1 MQSHDPFLL
10 RLLWADDGATQS
22 AVLFV
27 LAVAFVSFAFV
38 YAPLIVRLIRIGML
52 DRSMRRASRSDHLSH
67 DARQDMMAML
77 AGRSPLAWHWT
88 QFATRWVGAQL
99 PEQQVRAPVRL
110 LEVFD
115 EQPLLPTGIRRSLLP
130 ALPGILLAV
139 GVIGSFIG
147 LTQSATTA
155 AGGNEVAG
163 MVSTGQLALALHSSI
178 WGLLL
183 ALGANVTGR
192 VLQGGFDYRSASLD
206 RSVAHAFTTVSPG
219 ELASLAAQAQRQSV
233 QQLGNE
239 LAQFTND
246 LAQRLDRG
254 LQRIERSTASA
265 ANLVSQEQRSVLENV
280 VHELSQQVQRGV
292 EQHLGSL
299 HEMLAR
305 TVDQQ
310 GAVTGALSET
320 FDQLTQDAQRHARV
334 THALQQA
341 GVSVESASASLSN
354 TARDFRPLLESLRET
369 SGSMLQTVGVMNS
382 TQQAVSRG
390 AEGVRGSIEQA
401 ATTMREQ
408 RAFMES
414 GLGEIRGALETM
426 NTGLGESLGEALRNV
441 DDALDKTV
449 GRLRDTILSSNDT
462 IERMAGPVRAAEDTT
477 LELHTVLERVRG
489 EVAGLGERLG
499 QAIEPVSV
507 TLGALEGRANDITY
521 ALVDFGDRSR
531 DVDQT
536 IQGLRGE
543 IHDHGRTFSQSSTE
557 LVHQLRETSDALQS
571 FEHTPPT
578 PSPSQDAVTACSAAA
593 PIAAD
598 LPEDT
603 PPEVEGDDAVG
614 ESAPVTSQ
622 SAAGQTPAQE
632 DSGVSKYPWT
642 GRNASAI
649 PQSGDT
655 PSALGRGT
663 AAGRALGPDPYARAA
678 AESSEPEASQPNEF
692 RQPGNAAGFNGPD
705 ELTLS
710 GLLNARKGATR
721 GNGAAPPSDPPN
733 AATPGSEPDD
743 DAEA

>member
-22 AVLFV
+22 AILFV

-52 DRSMRRASRSDHLSH
+52 DRSLRRASRSDHLSH

-99 PEQQVRAPVRL
+99 AEQQVRAPVRL
-110 LEVFD
+110 LEVID

-130 ALPGILLAV
+130 ALPGILLAA
-139 GVIGSFIG
+139 GVIGTFIG
-147 LTQSATTA
+147 LTGAITTA
-155 AGGNEVAG
+155 AGGDEAAG
-163 MVSTGQLALALHSSI
+163 MVSTGQLGLALRSSI

-183 ALGANVTGR
+183 ALGASVTGR
-192 VLQGGFDYRSASLD
+192 VLQGGFDYYSASLD
-206 RSVAHAFTTVSPG
+206 RSVARAFTAVSPG
-219 ELASLAAQAQRQSV
+219 ELASLSAQAQRQSV
-233 QQLGNE
+233 ERLGNE
-239 LAQFTND
+239 LAHFTED

-265 ANLVSQEQRSVLENV
+265 ANLVSQEQRSVLEHV
-280 VHELSQQVQRGV
+280 VLELSQQVQRGV

-310 GAVTGALSET
+310 GAVTGALRET

-341 GVSVESASASLSN
+341 GAPVESASTSLSS
-354 TARDFRPLLESLRET
+354 TARDFGPLLDSLRET
-369 SGSMLQTVGVMNS
+369 SGSILQTVDVMSS
-382 TQQAVSRG
+382 TQREASRG
-390 AEGVRGSIEQA
+390 TEGVRDSIEYATA
-401 ATTMREQ
+401 AMREQ
-408 RAFMES
+408 RAFVES
-414 GLGEIRGALETM
+414 GLGEIRGALEAM
-426 NTGLGESLGEALRNV
+426 NTGLGESLGEALRDV

-449 GRLRDTILSSNDT
+449 GRLRDTILSSNET
-462 IERMAGPVRAAEDTT
+462 IERMTGPVRAAEDTT
-477 LELHTVLERVRG
+477 RELHTVLEHVRG

-499 QAIEPVSV
+499 RAIEPLST
-507 TLGALEGRANDITY
+507 TLGALEGRTNDITY

-531 DVDQT
+531 DVDRT
-536 IQGLRGE
+536 IQDLRGE
-543 IHDHGRTFSQSSTE
+543 IHDHGRKFSQSSSE
-557 LVHQLRETSDALQS
+557 LVHQLRDTSDALQS
-571 FEHTPPT
+571 FDQTPPT
-578 PSPSQDAVTACSAAA
+578 PSPSQEAVTACSAPA

-603 PPEVEGDDAVG
+603 PPEVGGDDAVD

-622 SAAGQTPAQE
+622 SAAEQRPAQQ
-632 DSGVSKYPWT
+632 DSGVSTYQWT
-642 GRNASAI
+642 GRNESAI
-649 PQSGDT
+649 PRSGDT
-655 PSALGRGT
+655 
-663 AAGRALGPDPYARAA
+663 PDPYARAA
-678 AESSEPEASQPNEF
+678 AESSEPEASQPDEL

-710 GLLNARKGATR
+710 GLLNARKGGTR

-733 AATPGSEPDD
+733 AATPGRESDDD